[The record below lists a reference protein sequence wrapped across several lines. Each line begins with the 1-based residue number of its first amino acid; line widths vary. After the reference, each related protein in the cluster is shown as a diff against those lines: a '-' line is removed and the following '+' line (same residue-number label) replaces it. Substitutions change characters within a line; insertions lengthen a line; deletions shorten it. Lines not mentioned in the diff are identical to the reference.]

1 MVALLPHTSRSHR
14 CLPTPAAGACKP
26 RDSPPPR
33 GPLRIRL
40 SERLSTSYCHGLA
53 SMRPPSARA
62 WLLLRCSLLA
72 SPYPASLPSPC
83 RRTLQWGPPPSN
95 LRIVDAGHTATRRS
109 PSSTAEATAGTPRAH
124 RLPHSARLAARRR
137 RSCRRNAS
145 RSRRSYRGNPSRS
158 PLAVLR
164 ASRGSRLAVTE
175 AAAGTPRA
183 RRALRVSR
191 LALATS
197 DFWVDEGVG
206 LEQMDG
212 RCSWA
217 GGMDV

>member
-1 MVALLPHTSRSHR
+1 MAALLPHTSRSHR
-14 CLPTPAAGACKP
+14 CLPAPAAGACRP
-26 RDSPPPR
+26 RESPPPR
-33 GPLRIRL
+33 GPLRIQL
-40 SERLSTSYCHGLA
+40 SERLSTSYSHGLA
-53 SMRPPSARA
+53 SMRPPSAHA

-72 SPYPASLPSPC
+72 SLYPASLPSPC
-83 RRTLQWGPPPSN
+83 RRTSQWGPPLSD
-95 LRIVDAGHTATRRS
+95 LRVVDAGHTTTHRS
-109 PSSTAEATAGTPRAH
+109 PSSATEATAGTPCAH
-124 RLPHSARLAARRR
+124 RLPQSARLATRGSLSQKLPRECLALAAKLPREPLALTARRAPR
-137 RSCRRNAS
+137 
-145 RSRRSYRGNPSRS
+145 
-158 PLAVLR
+158 VL
-164 ASRGSRLAVTE
+164 RLAVAE

-183 RRALRVSR
+183 RRAPRVSR